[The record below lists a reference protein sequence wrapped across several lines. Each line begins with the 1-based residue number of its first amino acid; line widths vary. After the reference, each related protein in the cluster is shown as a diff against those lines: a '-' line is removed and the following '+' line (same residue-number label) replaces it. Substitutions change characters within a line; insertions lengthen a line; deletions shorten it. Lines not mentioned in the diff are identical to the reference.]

1 MTLSTAC
8 AIVGWQHGVGN
19 APMGST
25 RNREAGI
32 ETGPEGQD
40 GTGKKRESGSLQ
52 ACRHGDLPINAS
64 GRILTRTVPV
74 WDSFYH
80 TVQSEVSEAHAS
92 YA

>member
-52 ACRHGDLPINAS
+52 ACRETN
-64 GRILTRTVPV
+64 PV
-74 WDSFYH
+74 WTTARNNQLSQQYQKGN
-80 TVQSEVSEAHAS
+80 T
-92 YA
+92 YRKLGG